1 MTVKIGNPRGKICL
15 MLDKGEAIDL
25 AYKYGL
31 DDWGA
36 KELLQAVEL
45 AYPESTDLD
54 ERPGLRIVVSERR
67 P

>member
-1 MTVKIGNPRGKICL
+1 MTVKIGNSRGKICL
-15 MLDKGEAIDL
+15 YLDEGEAIDL

-31 DDWGA
+31 DDAGA
-36 KELLQAVEL
+36 KELLDAVER
-45 AYPESTDLD
+45 AYPETTELD